1 MTPTD
6 RLKALRKLMAANKV
20 QAYIVP
26 SSDPHQSEYVPDFW
40 QRRKFLT
47 GFSGSAGD
55 AVVTAKKAG
64 LWTDSRYWLRAEAEI
79 DAKAFT
85 LFRAGQ
91 PGVPSWQEW
100 LGKELRP
107 GQAVGLDPRLLSHRD
122 YILLKTQLEDRGLKL
137 KPLGKNL
144 VDAIWADRPAAPKGK
159 VEVHTMDFAGESVAS
174 KLKRLRE
181 KITEAGAGAHVLTQ
195 LDAIAWLFNIRGTD
209 VAYNPVVIA
218 YAVVLPRRA
227 YLLLDKS
234 KLTPSVRQALPDDVK
249 VLDYEAFGAVLN
261 WLADKEAKVWL
272 DDATVSHWVV
282 SALRGA
288 GRLMFKPSPV
298 ALFKAVKNAIEI
310 EGFRAAHVRDGVA
323 MVRFLRWLE
332 PAVKMGG
339 VSELSAA
346 AKCEE
351 FRSKQK
357 NFRGLSFETISSYG
371 PHGPVIHYAVTPETD
386 IPLKPEGLYLID
398 SGSQYLE
405 ATTDITR
412 TVALGTPTDEQKEGF
427 TRVLKG
433 LIALSTTSFPRGTA
447 GKQLDT
453 ISRLPLWEKGLN
465 FIHGTGHGVGTFL
478 NVHEGPQAVSYY
490 RCIGVAFEPGM
501 VTTIEPGL
509 YPEGKFGLRTE
520 NIALV
525 VEDPDR
531 SQAGTTF
538 YKFETLTVCPIDLRL
553 IRRDM
558 LSPAEVAWLN
568 AYHARVYAT
577 LSPLVGP
584 EEAAWLKQATAPI
597 V

>member
-6 RLKALRKLMAANKV
+6 RLKALRRLMAANKV

-100 LGKELRP
+100 LTKELRP
-107 GQAVGLDPRLLSHRD
+107 GQSVGLDPRLLSHKD
-122 YILLKTQLEDRGLKL
+122 YVLLKTQLEDKGLKL
-137 KPLGKNL
+137 KPLAKNL
-144 VDAIWADRPAAPKGK
+144 VDEVWADRPAPPKGK
-159 VEVHTMDFAGESVAS
+159 VEVHGMEFAGESVAS

-181 KITEAGAGAHVLTQ
+181 KVAEAGAGAHVLTQ
-195 LDAIAWLFNIRGTD
+195 LDTIAWLFNIRGTD

-218 YAVVLPRRA
+218 YAVIQPRQA
-227 YLLLDKS
+227 FLFLDKS
-234 KLTPSVRQALPDDVK
+234 KVTPAVRQALPREVK

-261 WLADKEAKVWL
+261 WLADKKAKVWL
-272 DDATVSHWVV
+272 DDAAASHWVV

-288 GRLMFKPSPV
+288 ERLIFKPSPV
-298 ALFKAVKNAIEI
+298 TIFKAVKNATEI
-310 EGFRAAHVRDGVA
+310 EGFRAAHLRDGAA

-332 PAVKMGG
+332 PAVKRGG

-351 FRSKQK
+351 FRSAQK
-357 NFRGLSFETISSYG
+357 NYRGLSFETISSYG

-386 IPLKPEGLYLID
+386 IPLKPEVLYLID

-412 TVALGTPTDEQKEGF
+412 TVALGTPTEEQKEAF

-453 ISRLPLWEKGLN
+453 IARLPLWEKGLN

-490 RCIGVAFEPGM
+490 RCIGVGFEPGM
-501 VTTIEPGL
+501 ITTIEPGL

-525 VEDPDR
+525 VADPER
-531 SQAGTTF
+531 SAAGTTF
-538 YKFETLTVCPIDLRL
+538 YKFETLTVCPIDLKL
-553 IRRDM
+553 VKKEM

-568 AYHARVYAT
+568 AYHARVFEI

-597 V
+597 A